1 MFKTRTMVL
10 SAVFVSCFSGVALA
24 AVSTEEAAQLGKT
37 LTPWGA
43 EIAGNKEG
51 SIPAYTGE
59 VPKPPTT
66 FKAGNGYWPD
76 PYADEK
82 PLFRI
87 DSKNMSKYADKLS
100 EGTKMLLQRYPDSY
114 YLNVY
119 PTHRPA
125 MYPEWVQKNSIRN
138 ATGCKTSQE
147 GMAVEK
153 ACRGGVPFPI
163 PKTGNEVMWN
173 ALLAYNGDGSFHVK
187 ANRSWMVDAAGK
199 PLLASE
205 YRAWEERPFWQGN
218 QPGRE
223 DTDIAVRSANVTLA
237 PTRRAGEAF
246 TLQDYLDPI
255 KTERKA
261 LTYTPGQRRIK
272 GAPELSYDTPSAQTG
287 GLSYYDEI
295 YLFYGRMDRF
305 DFKLIGKKEM
315 YLPSNSYKVTQA
327 CGAPDQLLMA
337 HHVNPECERWELHR
351 TYQVNATLKPG
362 MRHSQP
368 KKTWY
373 WDEDSLAVG
382 LYDAWDQAGNLFRGG
397 HSFGFVLYD
406 QGFSYVPSTA
416 LYDFNKRGYTYNNE
430 SVSGNRGGYSY
441 STKPVSDRDVNFESF
456 VGSIL
461 Q

>member
-1 MFKTRTMVL
+1 MSIIKTFVL
-10 SAVFVSCFSGVALA
+10 STAVSCAISTYAFA
-24 AVSTEEAAQLGKT
+24 AVSAEEAAQLGKT

-43 EIAGNKEG
+43 EVAGNKDG
-51 SIPAYTGE
+51 TIPPYTAE
-59 VPKPPTT
+59 VPKTP
-66 FKAGNGYWPD
+66 AGFVPGGGYWPD
-76 PYADEK
+76 PFASEK

-87 DSKNMSKYADKLS
+87 DSKNMSQYADKLS

-119 PTHRPA
+119 PTHRLA
-125 MYPEWVQKNSIRN
+125 MYPDWVQQNSIRN
-138 ATGCKTSQE
+138 ATACKTLEE
-147 GMAVEK
+147 GMAVDK

-173 ALLAYNGDGSFHVK
+173 ALLAYAGDGSFHVK
-187 ANRSWMVDAAGK
+187 GNRSWMVDASGK
-199 PLLASE
+199 ALLASE
-205 YRAWEERPFWQGN
+205 YRAWEERPFWQAN

-223 DTDIAVRSANVTLA
+223 DTNIAVRSANVTLA
-237 PTRRAGEAF
+237 PTRRSGEAF
-246 TLQDYLDPI
+246 TIQDYLDPI
-255 KTERKA
+255 KMERKA

-305 DFKLIGKKEM
+305 DFKLVGKKEM
-315 YLPSNSYKVTQA
+315 YLPSNSYKATQE
-327 CGAPDQLLMA
+327 CGAPSQLLMA
-337 HHVNPECERWELHR
+337 NHVNPECERWELHR
-351 TYQVNATLKPG
+351 TYQVDAALKPG
-362 MRHSQP
+362 KRHSQP

-373 WDEDSLAVG
+373 WDEDSKAVG

-397 HSFGFVLYD
+397 HSYGFVLYD

-430 SVSGNRGGYSY
+430 SVSAKRGGYVY
-441 STKPVSDRDVNFESF
+441 SQKPVPERDVNFESF